1 LWAGDFADAEAETDA
16 LSEPLVV
23 EDEVVGILYK
33 RKLAEH
39 LLAERPVAVC
49 YRGLHTEDKVFKGG
63 QQAAEDLVVERPFET
78 KRGRQRAR
86 VTGPPARKVTP

>member
-1 LWAGDFADAEAETDA
+1 MWAGDFADAEAETDA

-39 LLAERPVAVC
+39 LLAERPVAGVLPRASH
-49 YRGLHTEDKVFKGG
+49 RG
-63 QQAAEDLVVERPFET
+63 
-78 KRGRQRAR
+78 
-86 VTGPPARKVTP
+86 